1 MKEIIMS
8 LAEYFEKIK
17 GLGVLATSDCE
28 GNVDIAV
35 YSRPY
40 IIDEKTIAFSM
51 LEQLS
56 YSNIQSNPKA
66 AYMFVEQ
73 GEGYAGKRLHLTK
86 TGEEKDP
93 ERIKQIRQQHS
104 KAKDYDEKVRHLIYF
119 TVDKI
124 RPLVG
129 DNA

>member
-1 MKEIIMS
+1 MNLS
-8 LAEYFEKIK
+8 AYFPSVK
-17 GLGVLATSDCE
+17 GMGVLATSDSD
-28 GNVDIAV
+28 GNVDIAI

-51 LEQLS
+51 LERLS
-56 YSNIQSNPKA
+56 YANVQSNPKA
-66 AYMFVEQ
+66 AYLFIEK
-73 GEGYAGKRLHLTK
+73 GEGYAGTRLYLTE

-93 ERIKQIRQQHS
+93 QRIKEIKQQHS
-104 KAKDYDEKVRHLIYF
+104 KSRSPDETPKHLVYF

-129 DNA
+129 DKPK

>member
-1 MKEIIMS
+1 MS
-8 LAEYFEKIK
+8 LVEYFENIK
-17 GLGVLATSDCE
+17 GLGVLATSDSD

-51 LEQLS
+51 LEKRS
-56 YSNIQSNPKA
+56 YSNIQSNPRA

-73 GEGYAGKRLHLTK
+73 GEGYAGKRLNLTK
-86 TGEEKDP
+86 TGEEKDE

-104 KAKDYDEKVRHLIYF
+104 KAKDYEDKVRHLIYF

-129 DNA
+129 DKT

>member
-1 MKEIIMS
+1 MN
-8 LAEYFEKIK
+8 LPDYFENVK
-17 GLGVLATSDCE
+17 GIGVLATSDSD
-28 GNVDIAV
+28 GNVDIAI

-51 LEQLS
+51 LERLS
-56 YSNIQSNPKA
+56 YANVQSNPKA
-66 AYMFVEQ
+66 AYLFVEE
-73 GEGYAGKRLHLTK
+73 GEGYAGTRLYLTK

-93 ERIKQIRQQHS
+93 QRIKEIKQQHS
-104 KAKDYDEKVRHLIYF
+104 KTHSSDETPKHLVYL

-129 DNA
+129 DKPK

>member
-1 MKEIIMS
+1 MS
-8 LAEYFEKIK
+8 LAEYFENIK
-17 GLGVLATSDCE
+17 GLGVLATSDSD

-40 IIDEKTIAFSM
+40 IINEKTIAFSM
-51 LEQLS
+51 LERLS
-56 YSNIQSNPKA
+56 YSNVQSNPKA

-93 ERIKQIRQQHS
+93 KRIKEIKRQHTRTREP
-104 KAKDYDEKVRHLIYF
+104 DEKVRHLIYF
-119 TVDKI
+119 TVDNI
-124 RPLVG
+124 RPLIG
-129 DNA
+129 DKP

>member
-1 MKEIIMS
+1 MS
-8 LAEYFEKIK
+8 LAEYFEDIK
-17 GLGVLATSDCE
+17 GLGVLGTSDSE

-51 LEQLS
+51 LEKLS

-73 GEGYAGKRLHLTK
+73 GEGYAGKRLYLTK
-86 TGEEKDP
+86 TSEEKNP
-93 ERIKQIRQQHS
+93 ERIKEIKQQHTRTREP
-104 KAKDYDEKVRHLIYF
+104 DEKVRHLVYF

-129 DNA
+129 DKT